1 MKAIKDPLDLKC
13 EILIFISLNALILI
27 FSMSLVSLRWAIM
40 PTLNIFEASYLENQ
54 KQQQQQTKKENKT
67 NK

>member
-13 EILIFISLNALILI
+13 EILIFISLNVLILI